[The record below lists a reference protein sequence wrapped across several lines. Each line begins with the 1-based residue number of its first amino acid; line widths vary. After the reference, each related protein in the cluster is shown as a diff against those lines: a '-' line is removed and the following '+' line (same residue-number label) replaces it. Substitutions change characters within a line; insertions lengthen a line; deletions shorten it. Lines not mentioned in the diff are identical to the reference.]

1 MKLKQLAFID
11 FGIFVLAVIL
21 VCQLTSLPKTV
32 FAQDK
37 ETLNIMER
45 LERLAQEIGSY
56 QADVKTVTTIN
67 GKTSISK
74 GKMKFMWPNLRWQ
87 ENRRS
92 TKRGERLNLFVSNGK
107 VHWSYSPKRKF
118 AFKEDLKSLDE
129 DAREKGWA
137 SSGYL
142 EEGSM
147 QYVGKE
153 KLENVV
159 VFVFEGKQNML
170 RVPRNSKQPGKTR
183 GYFGAQDGI
192 LRKFVEYDHQRTGNH
207 FPDYF

>member
-1 MKLKQLAFID
+1 
-11 FGIFVLAVIL
+11 
-21 VCQLTSLPKTV
+21 
-32 FAQDK
+32 
-37 ETLNIMER
+37 MER

-192 LRKFVEYDHQRTGNH
+192 LRKFVEYDHQGREITSQTIFNIRKDPSLSRNDFEFTPPEGTQIMEMKDVGPRRN
-207 FPDYF
+207 PNE